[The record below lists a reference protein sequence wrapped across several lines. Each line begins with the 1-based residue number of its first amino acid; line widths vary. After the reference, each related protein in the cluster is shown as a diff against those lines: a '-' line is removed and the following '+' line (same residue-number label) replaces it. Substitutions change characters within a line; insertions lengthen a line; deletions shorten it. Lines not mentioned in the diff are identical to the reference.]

1 MRLLEEDPF
10 LPATFEALG
19 LRPEIV
25 RRLTALGLSKP
36 TRVQELAIPVV
47 MAGKDA
53 IVQAQTGSGKTYAF
67 GLPILSDLEAGFHPA
82 VLVVVPTRELA
93 GQVHDAL
100 EAATPGRKLHTVAI
114 YGGVSIERQEK
125 ALAAG
130 CDIVVGTPG
139 RLKDLLGRRTL
150 NLTEV
155 STLVLDEADVMLDM
169 GFRRDIEF
177 LIDRLPGRE
186 QTLIFSATMPEAIKV
201 IAQRYLKSPVI
212 VGTPQDAAPPREIRH
227 SFLRV
232 DREQRVE
239 TLIALLA
246 LEAPERALI
255 FTAMKHETK
264 RLAAKLERHA
274 GIRAGFLNG
283 NMSQSARN
291 TMLARFKAGE
301 LTTLVATDVAARGLD
316 IEGLSHVIH
325 YSVPTVVETYIH
337 RSGRTGRAG
346 NSGKAILMVPPEAE
360 ADFKAIRKTMAF
372 QEIHIERDSLPVLD
386 VPAEPE
392 RGGKPAPARTSTRG
406 ADRGPRGTWDRAHP
420 SQPER
425 GRKASGDGQIA
436 TGLTRRRNNRPR

>member
-1 MRLLEEDPF
+1 
-10 LPATFEALG
+10 
-19 LRPEIV
+19 
-25 RRLTALGLSKP
+25 
-36 TRVQELAIPVV
+36 

-67 GLPILSDLEAGFHPA
+67 GLPILSDLESGFNPA

-93 GQVHDAL
+93 GQVHEAL
-100 EAATPGRKLHTVAI
+100 DAATPRNTLRTVAI

-150 NLTEV
+150 DLTEV
-155 STLVLDEADVMLDM
+155 CTLVLDEADVMLDM

-177 LIDRLPGRE
+177 LIDRLPSRD
-186 QTLIFSATMPEAIKV
+186 QTLIFSATMPESIKA
-201 IAQRYLKSPVI
+201 IAQRYLENPVV
-212 VGTPQDAAPPREIRH
+212 VGTPREAAPPREISH
-227 SFLRV
+227 SFVRV
-232 DREQRVE
+232 DRERRVE

-246 LEAPERALI
+246 QEAPERALV

-264 RLAAKLERHA
+264 RLATKLERHA

-291 TMLARFKAGE
+291 SMLARFRAGD

-325 YSVPTVVETYIH
+325 YSVPTVVDTYIH

-346 NSGKAILMVPPEAE
+346 NSGKAILMVSPDSE
-360 ADFKAIRKTMAF
+360 ADFKLIRKTAAF
-372 QEIHIERDSLPVLD
+372 QEIRIERDSLPVLEA
-386 VPAEPE
+386 PAGGE
-392 RGGKPAPARTSTRG
+392 REDQATMARTSTRG
-406 ADRGPRGTWDRAHP
+406 ARPRRTGNQGPSGSEQARAWP
-420 SQPER
+420 QSN
-425 GRKASGDGQIA
+425 
-436 TGLTRRRNNRPR
+436 RRRQDRIEAPRR

>member
-1 MRLLEEDPF
+1 M
-10 LPATFEALG
+10 PATFEAIG
-19 LRPEIV
+19 LRQDIV
-25 RRLTALGLSKP
+25 RRLAALGLSIP

-47 MAGKDA
+47 LAGKDA

-67 GLPILSDLEAGFHPA
+67 GLPILSDLDAGFNPA

-93 GQVHDAL
+93 GQVHEAL
-100 EAATPGRKLHTVAI
+100 EAATPRRMLRTVPI

-150 NLTEV
+150 DLSEV
-155 STLVLDEADVMLDM
+155 STLILDEADVMLDM

-177 LIDRLPGRE
+177 LIDRLPSRD
-186 QTLIFSATMPEAIKV
+186 QTLIFSATMPEAIKA
-201 IAQRYLKSPVI
+201 IAQRYLKSPVV
-212 VGTPQDAAPPREIRH
+212 VGTPKEAAPPREISH
-227 SFLRV
+227 SFVRV
-232 DREQRVE
+232 DRERRVE

-246 LEAPERALI
+246 QEAPERALV

-264 RLAAKLERHA
+264 RLATKLERHA

-291 TMLARFKAGE
+291 AMLARFRAGE

-346 NSGKAILMVPPEAE
+346 NSGKAILMVSPDCE
-360 ADFKAIRKTMAF
+360 ADFKAIRKTAAF
-372 QEIHIERDSLPVLD
+372 EEIRIEKDALPILEVPVDS
-386 VPAEPE
+386 E
-392 RGGKPAPARTSTRG
+392 REGRARMSRPSADGARTRRSGTPSSGNPDQARARAQGQRRQQARPG
-406 ADRGPRGTWDRAHP
+406 APRR
-420 SQPER
+420 
-425 GRKASGDGQIA
+425 
-436 TGLTRRRNNRPR
+436 